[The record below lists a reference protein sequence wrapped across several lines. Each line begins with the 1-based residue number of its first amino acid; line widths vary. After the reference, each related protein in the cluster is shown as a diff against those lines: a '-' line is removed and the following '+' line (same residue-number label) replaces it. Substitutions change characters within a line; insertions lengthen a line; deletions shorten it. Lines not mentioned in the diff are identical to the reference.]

1 MASYVVRRD
10 LASVRGRLKGK
21 RRHCVLATVSALLLL
36 LSLGSQRAVAQAPSG
51 TLTGTVL
58 DQSGGVIP
66 DANVVLKSEDSGAIR
81 RTASNKE
88 GFFTIVAIPAGTYTV
103 TIEVR
108 GFAPWE
114 ETGIVFHQGDVIK
127 LRDIS
132 LKVASGGER
141 VTVEGTPPLIAV
153 DSGEKSEVITS
164 NEIQNLSIVGRNA
177 VELLKILP
185 GVVNSGGQT
194 GGVQFNGQF
203 TMFTTVGGAVGSY
216 NIAGTRS
223 ETMDINSDG
232 ANVID
237 PGCNCG
243 AAVTPNVDMV
253 QEVKVQVANFS
264 ADSTRGPTV
273 FQTVTK
279 AGTSAFHGEGY
290 FSARNN
296 IFNSQD
302 WLANR
307 FQLPKPNDSY
317 YYPGFNIG
325 GPVLIPRSDF
335 NRKRNKLF
343 FFFGAEWMRQN
354 VDLGVHS
361 TTVPTAKMRT
371 GDFSELANG
380 YKLNGYDVSQLP
392 SSSASSQAA
401 FNCCGPPIPLNGI
414 SSQGVIDPSL
424 IDPGGKILLNL
435 YPLSNR
441 DPNTNSGFNYVSDIV
456 NPQNRTQQRLRLDYN
471 ISDNTKLYTAFNHED
486 ETFPFPYITW
496 WSQPTSVPYP
506 TAVIGDN
513 RSYSTST
520 SLVNVF
526 NPTLTNEVVFAAT
539 YLNLPNHFA
548 DRTKVSRKALGYPYK
563 GVFGQTSD
571 LIPNVSDW
579 GGGVADSITPGGF
592 DPVLFANKWIINTG
606 DNLTKVQ
613 GTHSLKFGVYYQLT
627 TNVQPSFN
635 DNQGDAQPS
644 NWGGTSTGNAFAD
657 LLLGRLAAY
666 DEYTTNPVGHGHTHE
681 FAFYAQ
687 DNWKAT
693 KRLTL
698 EYGARFYHIGQM
710 SDTQGHYAGFDISKY
725 NPSAPITAYSGVVAP
740 YRGDNVPGSIFPADT
755 LHVGPRLGFAYDITG
770 RGNTVIRGG
779 AGEFLYRDVGNITE
793 NSVANPPLVQSVNFS
808 FAPPTLAQLDQVNP
822 AQNVPVPSLSVLDPH
837 DHHISTTD
845 SWSLTLSQRVPSQ
858 TVVDVSYV
866 GNTSRH
872 QMTQEQ
878 RNINVVPE
886 GAMFGFPMGTDPNSY
901 RPFKNYGPIVFYSH
915 ALSQNYNALQVTAK
929 RWTGRINYSLA
940 YTFSKTLGV
949 GGNYKGFNGEV
960 DPFDPRGRSYGPLPY
975 DRTHILSLAYNI
987 DVPGPKRNPLAKQV
1001 LNGWQLSGISQ
1012 FQSGGPLVQG
1022 TSTLSI
1028 GGTMANGQPI
1038 SAINIAGTPDTGIH
1052 PILTCDPRNGLG
1064 PNQFANPSCF
1074 AAPQPGKN
1082 GNYQTPYIKQPGS
1095 MSHDISLFKNF
1106 PLTAEHEERKIQFRA
1121 AAYNFLN
1128 HPISFFQT
1136 GDPGL
1141 ALNYKN
1147 GVLTQSSLQDFGI
1160 PVKKQGNRVL
1170 EMTLKLFF

>member
-21 RRHCVLATVSALLLL
+21 GRDWVLATASALLLL
-36 LSLGSQRAVAQAPSG
+36 LSLGSPRAVAQAPSG

-264 ADSTRGPTV
+264 ADSSRGPTV

-325 GPVLIPRSDF
+325 GPVLIPGSDF

-361 TTVPTAKMRT
+361 ATVPTAKMRT

-435 YPLSNR
+435 YPLPNR

-506 TAVIGDN
+506 TLVIGDN

-987 DVPGPKRNPLAKQV
+987 DVPGPKRNPLGKQV

-1038 SAINIAGTPDTGIH
+1038 SAINIAGTPDTSIH

-1141 ALNYKN
+1141 GLNYKN